1 MIELVKLVTLF
12 SQLVNFVNSSTYS
25 FCQIAGC
32 DSGLRRRGR
41 RRDVRV
47 EGGGRAVRHDG
58 GAAAAEAGQARPDT
72 GVQDRRSLLGIVA
85 PPGVARVQGRLQS
98 SLHRYT
104 QMKDLLFTGNKV
116 RQVNG

>member
-1 MIELVKLVTLF
+1 MKFKYMIELVKLVTLF

-41 RRDVRV
+41 RRDVRA

-58 GAAAAEAGQARPDT
+58 GAAPAEAGQARQDQGHTWLPD
-72 GVQDRRSLLGIVA
+72 GYG
-85 PPGVARVQGRLQS
+85 
-98 SLHRYT
+98 
-104 QMKDLLFTGNKV
+104 
-116 RQVNG
+116 